1 MTAMFSSFFYLLRAR
16 GLSVSFN
23 EWMTLLQALQK
34 NLHHC
39 TFTGF
44 YYVCRAILVK
54 SEADFDRFDGAFL
67 EYFKDIEFTKELPKE
82 LLEWLENP
90 KDKPKDTFDMQRAM
104 QNNKLS
110 PEEIQKM
117 FLERLEEQKEEH
129 NGGSYWVG
137 TGGVSVFGNSGYSP
151 KGIRV
156 GGVSRYKSAL
166 QVAGERN
173 FRDFRNDNTLDT
185 RQFQMA
191 FRHLRQFSSRIDA
204 PKTEFDIDSTIQATC
219 DNAGKLKMVYQKPRK
234 NTVKVLL
241 LMDSG
246 GSVEYYSRLCSALFQ
261 AVSKSNH
268 FKDLKVYY
276 FHNSIYAKVYTEPT
290 LRTKLAIDTN
300 WIHQKIRSEYKV
312 IIVGDAMMEPSE
324 LLGSSFFSYGV
335 RDEKPGIEWF
345 QKLKDKYPHIV
356 WLNPAK
362 RPQWSGYWS
371 HTYDILAEL
380 FPMYYLSVDGL
391 EAALKKLLVSR

>member
-1 MTAMFSSFFYLLRAR
+1 M
-16 GLSVSFN
+16 
-23 EWMTLLQALQK
+23 
-34 NLHHC
+34 
-39 TFTGF
+39 
-44 YYVCRAILVK
+44 
-54 SEADFDRFDGAFL
+54 
-67 EYFKDIEFTKELPKE
+67 
-82 LLEWLENP
+82 ENP

-234 NTVKVLL
+234 NTVKVL
-241 LMDSG
+241 
-246 GSVEYYSRLCSALFQ
+246 
-261 AVSKSNH
+261 
-268 FKDLKVYY
+268 
-276 FHNSIYAKVYTEPT
+276 
-290 LRTKLAIDTN
+290 
-300 WIHQKIRSEYKV
+300 
-312 IIVGDAMMEPSE
+312 
-324 LLGSSFFSYGV
+324 
-335 RDEKPGIEWF
+335 
-345 QKLKDKYPHIV
+345 
-356 WLNPAK
+356 
-362 RPQWSGYWS
+362 
-371 HTYDILAEL
+371 
-380 FPMYYLSVDGL
+380 
-391 EAALKKLLVSR
+391 